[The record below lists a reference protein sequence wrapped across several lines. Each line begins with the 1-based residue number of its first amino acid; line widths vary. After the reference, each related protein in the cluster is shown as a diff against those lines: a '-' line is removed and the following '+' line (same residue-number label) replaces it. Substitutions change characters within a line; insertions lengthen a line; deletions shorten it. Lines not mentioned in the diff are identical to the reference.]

1 MKIYKHIFF
10 DLDHTLWDFD
20 KNSTETL
27 LELYNNYNLAGLG
40 VKTFE
45 SFHAAYKDRNEMMWD
60 EYRLGKIDKATLRD
74 KRFTFTFWDLG
85 LDPETAP
92 KGLSEDY
99 IRMSPARKHLFPHSH
114 EVLTYLKEKYKLHII
129 TNGFEEAQHIKLEAS
144 DLKKYFEEI
153 IISEHTGF
161 KKPDIRIFEYSAKLA
176 KARPEECIMIGD
188 GLEVDVLGALA
199 AGWDAVFF
207 NPHGTSHSEELK
219 FEIASLDELKK
230 IL

>member
-1 MKIYKHIFF
+1 MKKYKHIFF

-20 KNSTETL
+20 KNSSETL
-27 LELYNNYNLAGLG
+27 LELYQTHNLQSLG
-40 VKTFE
+40 VKSFE
-45 SFHAAYKDRNEMMWD
+45 SFLTAYRERNTMMWD

-74 KRFTFTFWDLG
+74 KRFVFTFWDLG
-85 LDPETAP
+85 LDPDTTP
-92 KGLSEDY
+92 LGLSADY
-99 IRMSPARKHLFPHSH
+99 IRLSPARNHLFPHSH

-161 KKPDIRIFEYSAKLA
+161 KKPDIRIFEFAQKLTGA
-176 KARPEECIMIGD
+176 TPDDSIMIGD

-207 NPHGTSHSEELK
+207 NPNGIQHSENLK
-219 FEIASLDELKK
+219 YEIVSLDQLQS

>member
-1 MKIYKHIFF
+1 MKKYKHIFF

-27 LELYNNYNLAGLG
+27 MELFNKYELTTLG
-40 VKTFE
+40 VTSFE
-45 SFHAAYKDRNEMMWD
+45 QFHAAYKQRNELMWD

-74 KRFTFTFWDLG
+74 KRFIFTFWDMG
-85 LDPETAP
+85 LDPDTAP
-92 KGLSEDY
+92 LGLSDDY
-99 IRMSPARKHLFPHSH
+99 IKISPSRKHLFPHSH

-129 TNGFEEAQHIKLEAS
+129 TNGFEEAQHIKLESS

-161 KKPDIRIFEYSAKLA
+161 KKPDIRIFKHSEQLT
-176 KARPEECIMIGD
+176 KANQEECIMVGD

-207 NPHGTSHSEELK
+207 NPYKNAHKENLK
-219 FEIASLDELKK
+219 YEISSLDELTK

>member
-1 MKIYKHIFF
+1 MKKYKHIFF

-27 LELYNNYNLAGLG
+27 LELYTKYSLSTLG
-40 VKTFE
+40 VK
-45 SFHAAYKDRNEMMWD
+45 SFHEFHSAYKERNEMMWD
-60 EYRLGKIDKATLRD
+60 EYRLGKIDKETLRD

-92 KGLSEDY
+92 SGLSEDY
-99 IRMSPARKHLFPHSH
+99 IKLSPSRKHLFPHTH
-114 EVLTYLKEKYKLHII
+114 EILSYLKEKYVLHII
-129 TNGFEEAQHIKLEAS
+129 TNGFQEAQHIKMESS
-144 DLKKYFEEI
+144 DLNKYFKEI

-161 KKPDIRIFEYSAKLA
+161 KKPDIRIFEFSEKLA
-176 KARPEECIMIGD
+176 NANSEECMMIGD
-188 GLEVDVLGALA
+188 GLEVDVLGAMN

-207 NPHGTSHSEELK
+207 NPGKTPHK
-219 FEIASLDELKK
+219 EILNYEINSLDELKN

>member
-1 MKIYKHIFF
+1 MKKYKHIFF

-20 KNSTETL
+20 KNSSETL
-27 LELYNNYNLAGLG
+27 LELYQTHNLQSLG
-40 VKTFE
+40 VKSFE
-45 SFHAAYKDRNEMMWD
+45 SFLTAYRERNTMMWD

-74 KRFTFTFWDLG
+74 KRFVFTFWDLG
-85 LDPETAP
+85 LDPDTTP
-92 KGLSEDY
+92 VGLSADY
-99 IRMSPARKHLFPHSH
+99 IRLSPARNHLFPHSH

-161 KKPDIRIFEYSAKLA
+161 KKPDIRIFEYAEKLTGA
-176 KARPEECIMIGD
+176 TREDSVMIGD
-188 GLEVDVLGALA
+188 GLEVDVLGAID

-207 NPHGTSHSEELK
+207 NPNGIQHSENLK
-219 FEIASLDELKK
+219 YEIVSLDQLQS